1 VADQPSLDGRT
12 ALVIG
17 AGRGAGEA
25 IARALA
31 AAGARVCAA
40 DLTPDR
46 AERAA
51 AGIRAEGGEAF
62 GWQVDASSKFQLAA
76 AVETT
81 RDRYGSL
88 DVLVQAAHAAPAD
101 DPLRMDEWSLRRTVE
116 VNVVGVFLAAQ
127 LAARVMADEG
137 GGAILLLVQEGEG
150 AVFRATQA
158 AVEALAAALGDELAG
173 HGIRIASLAV
183 TSPQD
188 TARRALDALRS
199 SFPN

>member
-1 VADQPSLDGRT
+1 VADQRSLAGRT

-25 IARALA
+25 VARALA

-40 DLTPDR
+40 DLNPDR
-46 AERAA
+46 AERVA
-51 AGIRAEGGEAF
+51 AGIRAAGGEAF

-76 AVETT
+76 AIETT

-88 DVLVQAAHAAPAD
+88 DVLVQGAHVAPVD
-101 DPLRMDEWSLRRTVE
+101 DPLLMDEWNLRRTVE

-137 GGAILLLVQEGEG
+137 GGAILLLVREGEG
-150 AVFRATQA
+150 ALFRATQA
-158 AVEALAAALGDELAG
+158 AVETLADALAGELAG
-173 HGIRIASLAV
+173 HGIRIASLAA
-183 TSPQD
+183 TPSED
-188 TARRALDALRS
+188 TANRALRFL
-199 SFPN
+199 SFSF

>member
-1 VADQPSLDGRT
+1 VADRPLSGQT

-40 DLTPDR
+40 DLNPDR
-46 AERAA
+46 ADRVAADIRAA
-51 AGIRAEGGEAF
+51 GGEAF

-76 AVETT
+76 AIETT

-88 DVLVQAAHAAPAD
+88 DVLVQGAHVTPAD
-101 DPLRMDEWSLRRTVE
+101 APLLMDEWNLRRTVE

-137 GGAILLLVQEGEG
+137 GGAILLLVREGEG

-173 HGIRIASLAV
+173 QGIRIASLAT

-188 TARRALDALRS
+188 TAKRALDALRF
-199 SFPN
+199 SF

>member
-1 VADQPSLDGRT
+1 VADQRSLAGRT

-40 DLTPDR
+40 DLNPDR
-46 AERAA
+46 ADRVAADIRAA
-51 AGIRAEGGEAF
+51 GGEAF

-76 AVETT
+76 AIETT

-88 DVLVQAAHAAPAD
+88 DVLVQSAHVTPAD
-101 DPLRMDEWSLRRTVE
+101 APLLMDEWNLRRTVE

-137 GGAILLLVQEGEG
+137 GGTILLLVREGEG

-158 AVEALAAALGDELAG
+158 AVAAMAAALGDELAG
-173 HGIRIASLAV
+173 QGIRIASLAT
-183 TSPQD
+183 TSSQD
-188 TARRALDALRS
+188 TANRALDALRPS
-199 SFPN
+199 S

>member
-1 VADQPSLDGRT
+1 VADRPLSGQT

-40 DLTPDR
+40 DLNPDR
-46 AERAA
+46 AERVAA
-51 AGIRAEGGEAF
+51 DIRAAGGEAF